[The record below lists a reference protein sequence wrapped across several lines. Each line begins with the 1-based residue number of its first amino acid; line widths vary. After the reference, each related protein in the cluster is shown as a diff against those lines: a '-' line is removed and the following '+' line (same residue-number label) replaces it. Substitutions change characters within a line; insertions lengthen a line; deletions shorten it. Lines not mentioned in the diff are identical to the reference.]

1 MRITEKMSVDFCE
14 FFVYNEEVRLG
25 SGPEN
30 NPVHGHGIITAI
42 DLRVEV
48 QFRLIKFFEWIA

>member
-48 QFRLIKFFEWIA
+48 QFR